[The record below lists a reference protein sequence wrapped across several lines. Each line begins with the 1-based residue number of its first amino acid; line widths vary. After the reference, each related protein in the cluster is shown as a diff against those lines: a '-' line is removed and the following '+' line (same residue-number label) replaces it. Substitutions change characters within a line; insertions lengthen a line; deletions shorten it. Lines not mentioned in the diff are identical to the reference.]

1 MKFSLR
7 GLQQTQLR
15 YILNEEYRQFST
27 KKKKKKRSV
36 IVRNVLYRE
45 IYKKIQNLN
54 LDAEDGTLDQNN
66 AKKYKSL
73 VKDLCK
79 VKQLAKI
86 IVKRDTD
93 GSDYNF
99 QCWVK
104 SHLNSCPEDNSVLK
118 SYLRGGDTIPL
129 IEIDQLLQSLED
141 KPVEKNVVKAM
152 QKNKPKKKGGSKSP
166 GSAAP
171 KAKKQKRTGVVMDS
185 LVSKEPK
192 SPNLTDARVNDQSPK
207 LNSTTDMTGKS
218 LTKRKLHFAG
228 DYHEKTQKF
237 TFSDDDFLF
246 ENQPSQEVVTLQP
259 IDDSFD
265 EYEQNLGKNQVPD
278 EDENQQDYR
287 LTTL

>member
-1 MKFSLR
+1 M
-7 GLQQTQLR
+7 
-15 YILNEEYRQFST
+15 
-27 KKKKKKRSV
+27 
-36 IVRNVLYRE
+36 
-45 IYKKIQNLN
+45 
-54 LDAEDGTLDQNN
+54 DAEDGTLDQNN

-86 IVKRDTD
+86 IVKR
-93 GSDYNF
+93 
-99 QCWVK
+99 
-104 SHLNSCPEDNSVLK
+104 
-118 SYLRGGDTIPL
+118 
-129 IEIDQLLQSLED
+129 
-141 KPVEKNVVKAM
+141 
-152 QKNKPKKKGGSKSP
+152 
-166 GSAAP
+166 
-171 KAKKQKRTGVVMDS
+171 
-185 LVSKEPK
+185 
-192 SPNLTDARVNDQSPK
+192 
-207 LNSTTDMTGKS
+207 DMTGKS